1 MTRTALLLT
10 VLALVAA
17 LALTLAPGEA
27 LAAGIDGPTVGEQ
40 PFPQA
45 SPDQGGAGVNG
56 YKATDWITFAV
67 PLGAFLPAIIGLLW
81 LTLRIDRSEGRE

>member
-10 VLALVAA
+10 VLALAVA
-17 LALTLAPGEA
+17 LALTLAPAEA
-27 LAAGIDGPTVGEQ
+27 LAAGVDGPIVGEQ
-40 PFPQA
+40 PLPQTP
-45 SPDQGGAGVNG
+45 PDQGGAGVDG

-81 LTLRIDRSEGRE
+81 LTFRIDRSEGRE

>member
-10 VLALVAA
+10 VLALVAV
-17 LALTLAPGEA
+17 LALTFAPAAA
-27 LAAGIDGPTVGEQ
+27 LAAGIDGPIAGER
-40 PFPQA
+40 PLPQA

-56 YKATDWITFAV
+56 YQATDWITFAV

-81 LTLRIDRSEGRE
+81 LTFRIDRSESRE